1 MTDPAPAAPRAAPA
15 IKHDAAN
22 CRFTTTVEG
31 VSARVDYEVEAGVL
45 VITHTIVPPAIGG
58 RGIAGHLVEAVFN
71 HARAKGLK
79 VRPECSYADV
89 WARRHH
95 QTVGDLLA

>member
-1 MTDPAPAAPRAAPA
+1 MTHPAPAVH
-15 IKHDAAN
+15 HDAAN
-22 CRFTTTVEG
+22 CRFATTVDG
-31 VSARVDYEVEAGVL
+31 VNAHLDYEVEAGVL

-58 RGIAGHLVEAVFN
+58 RGIAGKLVQAAFD
-71 HARAKGLK
+71 HARSSGLK

-89 WARRHH
+89 WARRQH

>member
-1 MTDPAPAAPRAAPA
+1 MTDSATAMTHPVPV
-15 IKHDAAN
+15 IQHDDAN

-31 VSARVDYEVEAGVL
+31 VNARVDYEVEAGVL

-58 RGIAGHLVEAVFN
+58 RGIAGYLVQAAFD

>member
-1 MTDPAPAAPRAAPA
+1 MTDPAPA
-15 IKHDAAN
+15 IQHDAAN
-22 CRFTTTVEG
+22 GRFTTTVEG
-31 VSARVDYEVEAGVL
+31 VTAHLDYETEAGVL

-58 RGIAGHLVEAVFN
+58 RGIAGHLVQAAFA
-71 HARAKGLK
+71 HARAAGLK

-95 QTVGDLLA
+95 QAVGDLVA

>member
-1 MTDPAPAAPRAAPA
+1 MSHSTPVVR
-15 IKHDAAN
+15 HDAAN
-22 CRFTTTVEG
+22 HRFVTTVDG
-31 VSARVDYEVEAGVL
+31 VDGRLDYEVEAGVL

-58 RGIAGHLVEAVFN
+58 RGIAGHLVQAAFD
-71 HARAKGLK
+71 HARSCGLK

-95 QTVGDLLA
+95 AAVGEMVA

>member
-1 MTDPAPAAPRAAPA
+1 MTHPAPA
-15 IKHDAAN
+15 IQHDAAN
-22 CRFTTTVEG
+22 NRFSTTVED
-31 VSARVDYEVEAGVL
+31 VVAHLDYEIEAGVL

-58 RGIAGHLVEAVFN
+58 RGIAGQLVQAAFD
-71 HARAKGLK
+71 HARETGLK

-95 QTVGDLLA
+95 LAVGDLLA

>member
-1 MTDPAPAAPRAAPA
+1 MSTLASNVH
-15 IKHDAAN
+15 HDVAN
-22 CRFTTTVEG
+22 NRFATTVEG
-31 VSARVDYEVEAGVL
+31 VIAHLDYELEAGVL

-58 RGIAGHLVEAVFN
+58 RGIAGQLAQAAFD

-95 QTVGDLLA
+95 ASVGDLLA